1 MAFTAQT
8 EDKESLQAL
17 AFALRQEKGSE
28 IEYAEVESA
37 MQDYMAVD
45 AKVRDCCGI
54 EEAKFLILLRSLRDH
69 ISELRRS

>member
-28 IEYAEVESA
+28 IEYAEVECKITWQL
-37 MQDYMAVD
+37 MLKLETV
-45 AKVRDCCGI
+45 VV
-54 EEAKFLILLRSLRDH
+54 
-69 ISELRRS
+69 